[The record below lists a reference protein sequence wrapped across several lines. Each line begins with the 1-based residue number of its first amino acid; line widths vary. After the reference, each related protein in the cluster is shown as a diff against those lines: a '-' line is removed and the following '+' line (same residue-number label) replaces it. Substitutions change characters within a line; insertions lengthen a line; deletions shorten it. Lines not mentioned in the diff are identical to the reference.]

1 MIEQKKAD
9 ALAILHRME
18 QHAENGSITT
28 TPASD
33 SGDTSS
39 TTLVDKLFGYTT
51 QRLTSVDPDKAVA
64 RVQALRRKYPDLR
77 NEELVERLIKAK
89 CQKAATVGAATSAAS
104 VFPGL
109 GTAISVTVGLV
120 VDIGSTLKLHAELV
134 LEIAEAHGHRLD
146 ENKRAEVLLAV
157 TGLSAGMGRLGGSAV
172 KGLSQKFSEIAAQK
186 WLAKAV
192 PAVGMAAS
200 ATTNVLFTYIIGKRA
215 EAYFNRGPEA
225 LGDIKDNLRALTGV
239 DEQKIGQWVAESS
252 HSLAQASAKAGSGM
266 IASGRRGIN
275 GIAGAGKAVG
285 RRMANLAR
293 WVVGHREYTED
304 GPSRPMTATATE
316 PPTDPRETPVSG
328 GNSETTD
335 HP

>member
-18 QHAENGSITT
+18 QHAENGGIITT
-28 TPASD
+28 PSSD

-39 TTLVDKLFGYTT
+39 TTLVDKFFGYTT

-64 RVQALRRKYPDLR
+64 RVQALRRKHPDLR

-134 LEIAEAHGHRLD
+134 LEIAEVYGHRLG
-146 ENKRAEVLLAV
+146 ESERSEVLLAV
-157 TGLSAGMGRLGGSAV
+157 TGLSTGMGRLGGSAV
-172 KGLSQKFSEIAAQK
+172 KGLSQKVGEIAAQK

-200 ATTNVLFTYIIGKRA
+200 ATTNVLFTYVIGKRA
-215 EAYFNRGPEA
+215 DAYFNRGPEA

-239 DEQKIGQWVAESS
+239 DEQKIAQWVAESS
-252 HSLAQASAKAGSGM
+252 RSLAQASARAGSGM
-266 IASGRRGIN
+266 VAS
-275 GIAGAGKAVG
+275 
-285 RRMANLAR
+285 
-293 WVVGHREYTED
+293 
-304 GPSRPMTATATE
+304 
-316 PPTDPRETPVSG
+316 
-328 GNSETTD
+328 
-335 HP
+335 